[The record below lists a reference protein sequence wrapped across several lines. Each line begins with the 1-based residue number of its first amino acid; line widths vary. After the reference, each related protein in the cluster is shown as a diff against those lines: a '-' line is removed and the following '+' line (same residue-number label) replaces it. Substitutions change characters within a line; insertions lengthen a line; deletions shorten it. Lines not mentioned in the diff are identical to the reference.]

1 MPAGFALLP
10 AMSGHPPPPDEA
22 RRGPT
27 RPDQARPGPAGS
39 CSQSSLRIFFN
50 FCLRLIRS
58 FGIFSASSR
67 CTESYKVPHCPG
79 RPGAEVWLKPQDPVD
94 CAPPRAAT
102 NSDLIDLIPSD

>member
-50 FCLRLIRS
+50 FVLASDSKFRYIFGVVKMYRKLQGASLSGAPRS
-58 FGIFSASSR
+58 
-67 CTESYKVPHCPG
+67 
-79 RPGAEVWLKPQDPVD
+79 
-94 CAPPRAAT
+94 
-102 NSDLIDLIPSD
+102 